1 MKVTQIDQF
10 INPHNPP
17 SIFSGKFNHMTKGHL
32 LSEKGVGRT
41 TISTQGS
48 LGLNL
53 RSADNSSQLLLQ
65 EEARQS
71 P

>member
-1 MKVTQIDQF
+1 
-10 INPHNPP
+10 
-17 SIFSGKFNHMTKGHL
+17 
-32 LSEKGVGRT
+32 VGRT